1 MHRPDVSLDARRSDL
16 MSTDPTKTDAWPA
29 LAAHADKIR
38 DIHLR
43 DLFADDADRG
53 TGLTAS
59 AGDLYVDYSKNR
71 VTNETIDLLI
81 ALANER
87 GLTERTAAMFAG
99 EHINTSEDRAVLHT
113 ALRLPRDAT
122 LVVDGQDVVADV
134 HGVLDKLAAF
144 AERVRSGDW
153 RGHTGQ
159 PITTVVNIG
168 IGGSDL
174 GPVMAYEALKAYLDT
189 DIRCRFI
196 SNIDPTDVYDK
207 TRDLDPATTLFVIV
221 SKTFSTLETLTNAT
235 EARRW
240 LLAGLGTDDA
250 AAVAK
255 HFVAVSTSEER
266 VRAFGIDTDNMF
278 GFWDWVGGRYS
289 FDSAVGLSLMLAIG
303 PERFA
308 EMLAGFHAVDE
319 HFRTTPLERNVP
331 ALLGLL
337 NVWYNNFL
345 GAQTH
350 AVLPYSQYLHR
361 FPAYLQQLTME
372 SNGKSVRADG
382 DGVAYQTGEI
392 FWGEPGTNGQHA
404 FYQLIHQGTK
414 LIPADFIAFAEPNH
428 DIGEMH
434 DLFMSNFFAQTAA
447 LAFGRTAEE
456 VAAEGTPANVVPH
469 KVMPGNHPTTSIL
482 APKLTPSTLGQLVA
496 LYEHIVFTEGTI
508 WGIDSFDQWGV
519 ELGKV
524 MAKQLAPLLTD
535 TGRPSLDQD
544 SSTNTL
550 IGRYRAQ
557 RGR

>member
-1 MHRPDVSLDARRSDL
+1 
-16 MSTDPTKTDAWPA
+16 MSTDVTTTAEWQA
-29 LAAHADKIR
+29 LQAHAEKVR
-38 DIHLR
+38 DVHLR
-43 DLFADDADRG
+43 DMFAADPQRG
-53 TGLTAS
+53 ERLS
-59 AGDLYVDYSKNR
+59 AQVADLYVDFSKNR
-71 VTNETIDLLI
+71 VTDETLSLLG
-81 ALANER
+81 ALANQV
-87 GLTERTAAMFAG
+87 GLTDRIAAMFAG
-99 EHINTSEDRAVLHT
+99 ARINTSENRPVLHT
-113 ALRLPRDAT
+113 ALRLPRDAQ

-134 HGVLDKLAAF
+134 HAVLDRMGAF
-144 AERVRSGDW
+144 AERVRSGRW
-153 RGHTGQ
+153 RGHTGER
-159 PITTVVNIG
+159 ISTVVNIG

-174 GPVMAYEALKAYLDT
+174 GPVMAYEALKAYRDSE
-189 DIRCRFI
+189 IRCRFV
-196 SNIDPTDVYDK
+196 SNIDPTDIYDK
-207 TRDLDPATTLFVIV
+207 THDLDPETTLFVVV

-240 LLAGLGTDDA
+240 LVAGLGGA
-250 AAVAK
+250 ESAVAK
-255 HFVAVSTSEER
+255 HFVAVSTSEQR
-266 VRAFGIDTDNMF
+266 VRNFGIDPENMF

-289 FDSAVGLSLMLAIG
+289 FDSAVGLSLMLSIG
-303 PERFA
+303 PDRFA

-319 HFRTTPLERNVP
+319 HFRTTPVERNVP
-331 ALLGLL
+331 ALMGLL

-382 DGVAYQTGEI
+382 DPVEYETGEV

-414 LIPADFIAFAEPNH
+414 LIPADFIGFSEPNH
-428 DIGEMH
+428 EIGSMH

-447 LAFGRTAEE
+447 LAFGRTREE
-456 VAAEGTPANVVPH
+456 IEAEGVDPAVVPH
-469 KVMPGNHPTTSIL
+469 KVMPGNRPTTSIL

-496 LYEHIVFTEGTI
+496 LYEHITFVEGTI

-524 MAKQLAPLLTD
+524 MANQLAPKLTGSGGD
-535 TGRPSLDQD
+535 LDQD

-550 IGRYRAQ
+550 ISRYREE
-557 RGR
+557 RSR